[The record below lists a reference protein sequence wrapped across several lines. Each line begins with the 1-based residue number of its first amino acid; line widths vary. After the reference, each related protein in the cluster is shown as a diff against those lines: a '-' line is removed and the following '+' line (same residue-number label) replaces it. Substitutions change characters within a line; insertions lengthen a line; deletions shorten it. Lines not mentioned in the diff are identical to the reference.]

1 MRIEQPSH
9 NPFRKR
15 AKFWMSLGAVV
26 LVALSWRLWRQHN
39 AVPGDPFY
47 AGVAVPVAGDS
58 AQPTRVDTMPVRIV
72 ETSPQSKTNSALI
85 FIPRGMPYTG
95 RLEVQL
101 VKSPFRSIDD
111 PRDKDGNFVEGP
123 ICQWK
128 ITQLQRFQNG
138 AWNDLPLPNSN
149 FAPYENER
157 NINLNPVRAEDAGRW
172 KMTVQA
178 DVECFNDAG
187 HVWKGS
193 TTRDI
198 AFEVSPKTIE
208 RQELVRWA
216 QQTGQPSSARPVPL
230 QPGTSYISHLE
241 WKPRNTFDSQGK
253 AIQSGGWQ
261 KVPASGDAN
270 FPLTIPED
278 SSVTLRAVRRNPEL
292 PWPNFPQ
299 RMPAWSKPDTPD
311 FPTYG
316 AENSF
321 SVFFPSGS
329 KPDDHTPIVQ
339 DIVVSATC
347 GNTVKTTIRVVS
359 ELDTDPLASLGLSLV
374 DSNGATTT
382 LREITA
388 GSTAAA
394 KIFVSIGRKNAAN
407 QGEGLYGIRLRAF
420 YDDGSDAGTFAL
432 SRVKDSKVLY
442 ISAYNNRYD
451 NQIDYSTAP
460 RTGMVSIVAETLD
473 ASQKVIKSSPL
484 VVKLV
489 QPTFTI
495 HPGSWEWNGEH
506 WKRKLRIESV
516 LSTGM
521 PSSNVRFK
529 LRVVA
534 PKGYD
539 INQKSSW
546 FDTSEGQTT
555 EYGWADMTQNWKF
568 VPGASLNMDSYQV
581 EAVPVEAVP
590 VVPLKSS
597 TQ

>member
-95 RLEVQL
+95 RLEVHL

-138 AWNDLPLPNSN
+138 AWNDLPLPDSN

-347 GNTVKTTIRVVS
+347 GNTVKNHNSCGVRNWIPTLWRPWDFLWWTVMARQQLS
-359 ELDTDPLASLGLSLV
+359 AKSLQVPRLLP
-374 DSNGATTT
+374 
-382 LREITA
+382 
-388 GSTAAA
+388 

-432 SRVKDSKVLY
+432 SRVKRL
-442 ISAYNNRYD
+442 
-451 NQIDYSTAP
+451 Q
-460 RTGMVSIVAETLD
+460 
-473 ASQKVIKSSPL
+473 SSLCKRLQQPL
-484 VVKLV
+484 
-489 QPTFTI
+489 
-495 HPGSWEWNGEH
+495 
-506 WKRKLRIESV
+506 R
-516 LSTGM
+516 
-521 PSSNVRFK
+521 
-529 LRVVA
+529 
-534 PKGYD
+534 
-539 INQKSSW
+539 
-546 FDTSEGQTT
+546 
-555 EYGWADMTQNWKF
+555 
-568 VPGASLNMDSYQV
+568 
-581 EAVPVEAVP
+581 
-590 VVPLKSS
+590 
-597 TQ
+597 